1 MPNFWMGKSIKL
13 RLAIASSFYLIFA
26 RLNKIPERLGEFWR
40 QGLDN
45 QNHIDI
51 HRLSKR
57 EAGFVHQQ
65 AASYAADDGILV
77 FKMMKILPKN

>member
-1 MPNFWMGKSIKL
+1 MGKPIKL
-13 RLAIASSFYLIFA
+13 RLAIASSFYPIFA

-57 EAGFVHQQ
+57 EAGFLHQQ
-65 AASYAADDGILV
+65 AASYATDDGVLF